1 MSDTGLYG
9 SIYEQLRETAD
20 HIDRALVNLR
30 NPSMADRAR
39 NELADLLAKI
49 TDARSTDP
57 EVRLLAVVLKQE
69 PPGLPALVSLAKTLR
84 QRLPNKTEHTQ
95 LEQLALSI
103 DKECAS
109 TLARIKGRR

>member
-9 SIYEQLRETAD
+9 SIYEQLRDTAD
-20 HIDRALVNLR
+20 QIDRALVNLR
-30 NPSMADRAR
+30 NPAMADTAR
-39 NELADLLAKI
+39 NELAGLLVRI
-49 TDARSTDP
+49 TDSQSTDP
-57 EVRLLAVVLKQE
+57 EVRFLAVILKQE
-69 PPGLPALVSLAKTLR
+69 PPGVVAVTSLAKALR
-84 QRLPNKTEHTQ
+84 QRAPNKAELMQ

>member
-1 MSDTGLYG
+1 MSDIGLYG
-9 SIYEQLRETAD
+9 SIYEQLRNTAD

-30 NPSMADRAR
+30 SPTTADRAR
-39 NELADLLAKI
+39 SDLADLLAKI
-49 TDARSTDP
+49 TDTQSTDP
-57 EVRLLAVVLKQE
+57 EVRFLAVILKQE
-69 PPGLPALVSLAKTLR
+69 PPGLPAITALTKALR
-84 QRLPNKTEHTQ
+84 QRAPSKAEVLQ

>member
-30 NPSMADRAR
+30 SPTMADRAR
-39 NELADLLAKI
+39 NELADLLERI
-49 TDARSTDP
+49 TDAQSTDP
-57 EVRLLAVVLKQE
+57 EVRLLAVILKQE
-69 PPGLPALVSLAKTLR
+69 PPGLAAITALVKTLR
-84 QRLPNKTEHTQ
+84 QRLPNKTELLQ

>member
-30 NPSMADRAR
+30 NPAMAERAR
-39 NELADLLAKI
+39 NDLADLLGKI
-49 TDARSTDP
+49 TDAQSTDP

-69 PPGLPALVSLAKTLR
+69 PPGLICTRFSRQDATPTTTQQGRALT
-84 QRLPNKTEHTQ
+84 T
-95 LEQLALSI
+95 
-103 DKECAS
+103 
-109 TLARIKGRR
+109 

>member
-1 MSDTGLYG
+1 MSDTGLYA

-39 NELADLLAKI
+39 NDLADLLCKI
-49 TDARSTDP
+49 TDLHSTDP
-57 EVRLLAVVLKQE
+57 EVRLIGVILKQE
-69 PPGLPALVSLAKTLR
+69 PPGIPALHALARTLR
-84 QRLPNKTEHTQ
+84 QRLPNTTEHSQ